1 MIDISNTMNL
11 DELIFTE
18 DDFKYNSK
26 DMSEDE
32 INELCNIILENKKLG
47 DKFKETDLFLNLTTK
62 LTDKDPDDFVETL
75 NEKNIEV

>member
-1 MIDISNTMNL
+1 MDISNTMNL

-18 DDFKYNSK
+18 DDFKYNSR

-47 DKFKETDLFLNLTTK
+47 DKFKETDLFLNLTSK
-62 LTDKDPDDFVETL
+62 
-75 NEKNIEV
+75 

>member
-1 MIDISNTMNL
+1 MDISNTMNL

-62 LTDKDPDDFVETL
+62 LS
-75 NEKNIEV
+75 EK

>member
-1 MIDISNTMNL
+1 MMDISNTMNL

-47 DKFKETDLFLNLTTK
+47 DKFKETDLFLNLTAK
-62 LTDKDPDDFVETL
+62 
-75 NEKNIEV
+75 

>member
-1 MIDISNTMNL
+1 MDISNTMNL

-18 DDFKYNSK
+18 NDFKYNGR

-32 INELCNIILENKKLG
+32 INELCNIILENKKLS

-62 LTDKDPDDFVETL
+62 
-75 NEKNIEV
+75 

>member
-1 MIDISNTMNL
+1 MMDISNTMNL

-18 DDFKYNSK
+18 DDFKYNSI

-47 DKFKETDLFLNLTTK
+47 NKFKETDLFLNLTSK
-62 LTDKDPDDFVETL
+62 
-75 NEKNIEV
+75 

>member
-1 MIDISNTMNL
+1 MMDISNTMNL

-18 DDFKYNSK
+18 DDFKYNSR

-47 DKFKETDLFLNLTTK
+47 NKFKETDLFLNLTSK
-62 LTDKDPDDFVETL
+62 YVKRF
-75 NEKNIEV
+75 

>member
-1 MIDISNTMNL
+1 MMDISNTMNL

-18 DDFKYNSK
+18 DDFKYNGR

-47 DKFKETDLFLNLTTK
+47 EKFKETDVWLNLTSK
-62 LTDKDPDDFVETL
+62 
-75 NEKNIEV
+75 

>member
-1 MIDISNTMNL
+1 MMDISNTMNL

-18 DDFKYNSK
+18 NDFKYNSR

-47 DKFKETDLFLNLTTK
+47 DKFKETDVWLNLTTK
-62 LTDKDPDDFVETL
+62 LT
-75 NEKNIEV
+75 EK

>member
-1 MIDISNTMNL
+1 MINNLEFMMDISNTMNL

-18 DDFKYNSK
+18 DDFKYNSR

-47 DKFKETDLFLNLTTK
+47 DKFKETDLFLNLTSK
-62 LTDKDPDDFVETL
+62 
-75 NEKNIEV
+75 

>member
-1 MIDISNTMNL
+1 MMDISNTMNL

-18 DDFKYNSK
+18 DDFKYNSR

-47 DKFKETDLFLNLTTK
+47 NKFKETDLFLNLTSK
-62 LTDKDPDDFVETL
+62 
-75 NEKNIEV
+75 

>member
-1 MIDISNTMNL
+1 MMDISNTMNL

-18 DDFKYNSK
+18 DDFKYNSR

-47 DKFKETDLFLNLTTK
+47 NKFKETDLFLNLTTD
-62 LTDKDPDDFVETL
+62 LT
-75 NEKNIEV
+75 EK

>member
-1 MIDISNTMNL
+1 MDISNTMNL

-18 DDFKYNSK
+18 DDFKYNNR

-47 DKFKETDLFLNLTTK
+47 DKFKETDLFLNLTSK
-62 LTDKDPDDFVETL
+62 
-75 NEKNIEV
+75 

>member
-1 MIDISNTMNL
+1 MDISNTMNL

-18 DDFKYNSK
+18 DDFKYNSR

-47 DKFKETDLFLNLTTK
+47 DKFKETDLFLNLTSK
-62 LTDKDPDDFVETL
+62 LT
-75 NEKNIEV
+75 EK

>member
-1 MIDISNTMNL
+1 MDISNTMNL

-18 DDFKYNSK
+18 DDFKYNSR

-47 DKFKETDLFLNLTTK
+47 NKFKETDLWLNLTSK
-62 LTDKDPDDFVETL
+62 
-75 NEKNIEV
+75 

>member
-1 MIDISNTMNL
+1 MMDISNTMNL

-62 LTDKDPDDFVETL
+62 LT
-75 NEKNIEV
+75 EK

>member
-1 MIDISNTMNL
+1 MMDISNTMNL

-18 DDFKYNSK
+18 NDFKYNSR

-47 DKFKETDLFLNLTTK
+47 DKFKETDLFLNLTSK
-62 LTDKDPDDFVETL
+62 
-75 NEKNIEV
+75 

>member
-1 MIDISNTMNL
+1 MDISNTMNL

-32 INELCNIILENKKLG
+32 INELCNIILENKKLS
-47 DKFKETDLFLNLTTK
+47 DKFKETDLFLNLTSK
-62 LTDKDPDDFVETL
+62 
-75 NEKNIEV
+75 

>member
-1 MIDISNTMNL
+1 MMDISNTMNL

-18 DDFKYNSK
+18 NDFKYNSR

-32 INELCNIILENKKLG
+32 INELCNIILENNKLG

-62 LTDKDPDDFVETL
+62 
-75 NEKNIEV
+75 

>member
-1 MIDISNTMNL
+1 MDISNTMNL

-18 DDFKYNSK
+18 DDFKYNSR

-47 DKFKETDLFLNLTTK
+47 DKFKETDVWLNLTSK
-62 LTDKDPDDFVETL
+62 LT
-75 NEKNIEV
+75 EK

>member
-1 MIDISNTMNL
+1 MMDISNTMNL

-47 DKFKETDLFLNLTTK
+47 DKFKETDVWLNLTTK
-62 LTDKDPDDFVETL
+62 LT
-75 NEKNIEV
+75 EK

>member
-1 MIDISNTMNL
+1 MDISNTMNL

-62 LTDKDPDDFVETL
+62 
-75 NEKNIEV
+75 

>member
-1 MIDISNTMNL
+1 MDISNTMNL

-47 DKFKETDLFLNLTTK
+47 DKFKKTDVFLNLTTK
-62 LTDKDPDDFVETL
+62 LTEND
-75 NEKNIEV
+75 

>member
-1 MIDISNTMNL
+1 MMDISNTMNL

-18 DDFKYNSK
+18 DDFKYNSR

-47 DKFKETDLFLNLTTK
+47 DKFKETDLFLNLT
-62 LTDKDPDDFVETL
+62 
-75 NEKNIEV
+75 

>member
-1 MIDISNTMNL
+1 MDISNTMNL

-32 INELCNIILENKKLG
+32 IDELCNIILENKKLRNR
-47 DKFKETDLFLNLTTK
+47 FKETDLFLNLTTK
-62 LTDKDPDDFVETL
+62 LT
-75 NEKNIEV
+75 EK

>member
-1 MIDISNTMNL
+1 MDISNTMNL

-47 DKFKETDLFLNLTTK
+47 DKFKETDVWLNLTTK
-62 LTDKDPDDFVETL
+62 LT
-75 NEKNIEV
+75 EK

>member
-1 MIDISNTMNL
+1 MMDISNTMNL

-18 DDFKYNSK
+18 DDFKYNSR

-47 DKFKETDLFLNLTTK
+47 NKFKETDLFLNLTTK
-62 LTDKDPDDFVETL
+62 
-75 NEKNIEV
+75 

>member
-62 LTDKDPDDFVETL
+62 
-75 NEKNIEV
+75 

>member
-1 MIDISNTMNL
+1 MDISNTMNL

-18 DDFKYNSK
+18 DDFKYNSR

-62 LTDKDPDDFVETL
+62 
-75 NEKNIEV
+75 